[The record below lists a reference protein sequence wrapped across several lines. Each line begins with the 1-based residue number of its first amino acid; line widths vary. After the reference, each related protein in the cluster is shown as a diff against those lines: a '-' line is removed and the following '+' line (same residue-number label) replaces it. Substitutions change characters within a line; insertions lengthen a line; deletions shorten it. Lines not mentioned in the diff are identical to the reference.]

1 MNLGGQFEIQ
11 CDADSLA
18 VNLHVSFQGPAGE
31 RGSPGPPGPSGPAG
45 ERGQDGGPGLPGMRV
60 RQAIAKKMR

>member
-1 MNLGGQFEIQ
+1 MNLDGQ
-11 CDADSLA
+11 CHYDADSHGG
-18 VNLHVSFQGPAGE
+18 NLHISFQGPAGE

-60 RQAIAKKMR
+60 RQDISKKM

>member
-1 MNLGGQFEIQ
+1 MNLDGKFEIHY
-11 CDADSLA
+11 DAGSLG
-18 VNLHVSFQGPAGE
+18 VNLHISFQGPAGE

-60 RQAIAKKMR
+60 RQDISKKTG